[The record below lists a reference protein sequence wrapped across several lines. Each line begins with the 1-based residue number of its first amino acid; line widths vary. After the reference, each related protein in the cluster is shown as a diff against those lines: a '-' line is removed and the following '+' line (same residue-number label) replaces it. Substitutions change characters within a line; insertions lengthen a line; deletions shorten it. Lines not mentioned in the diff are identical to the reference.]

1 MTLPKG
7 EKRKELSSRT
17 HYQSAD
23 KARKADK
30 VFLYQ
35 DAELM
40 ERHGYVPYWLKL
52 VTVGLVI
59 WGLYYLFAYW
69 SPPPG

>member
-7 EKRKELSSRT
+7 EERKELSSRT
-17 HYQSAD
+17 HYRSSD
-23 KARKADK
+23 KARKADE
-30 VFLYQ
+30 VFLYR

-52 VTVGLVI
+52 VAVGLVI
-59 WGLYYLFAYW
+59 WGLYYLWTYW
-69 SPPPG
+69 SPPT